1 MNAIA
6 EFFYIGGIEAMT
18 TITIS
23 GVVML
28 LLLLVRIFN
37 IKSRK
42 ITPERALSAAGEL
55 ATFSLVLGVF
65 FQLIGLYSAFI
76 HIEAVGSVSMG
87 MLAAGLKVSSHA
99 TLYGFFYFLVGK
111 LMVIIIRL
119 NEK

>member
-18 TITIS
+18 TISIS
-23 GVVML
+23 GIVMIAL
-28 LLLLVRIFN
+28 LVVRIFN
-37 IKSRK
+37 INSRK
-42 ITPERALSAAGEL
+42 FTPEKSLSVAGEL

-65 FQLIGLYSAFI
+65 FQLIGLYSAFV

-87 MLAAGLKVSSHA
+87 MLAGGLKVSSHA
-99 TLYGFFYFLVGK
+99 TLYGFFYFLIGK
-111 LMVIIIRL
+111 LTIIIIRL